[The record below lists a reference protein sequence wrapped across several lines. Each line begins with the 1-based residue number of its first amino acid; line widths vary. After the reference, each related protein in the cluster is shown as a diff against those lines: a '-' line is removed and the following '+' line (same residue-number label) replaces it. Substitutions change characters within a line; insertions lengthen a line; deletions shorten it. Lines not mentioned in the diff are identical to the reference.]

1 MNLHSKILVTGHRG
15 LVGSAVVR
23 HLVREGFTQVI
34 TVDKNGNHCP
44 PNFKAA
50 GRFDLRDKD
59 NTKWL
64 FSCYEPE
71 YVFHCA
77 ARVGGIKG
85 NAENQRAMLTDNLD
99 IQNNVLLNAADYKVS
114 KLVFLGSSCIYPR
127 ECAQPIRE
135 DYLLN
140 GPLEV
145 TNEGYALA
153 KITGVKLCQYL
164 RQERGCNFVSAMP
177 CNMFGPNDKFDG
189 HGGHVIPGMMARMH
203 AAKVAGASQ
212 FVVWGDGT
220 ARRELMHA
228 DDLARALHC
237 IMDQYDRP
245 EPINA
250 GSGYELTM
258 AEIAEELKSVIAFK
272 GQIVF
277 DASQPSGTQR
287 KVLDSSKLR
296 ALGWQPFWAAMF
308 RRQLAE
314 TYEHYLS
321 TL

>member
-1 MNLHSKILVTGHRG
+1 MNLHSSILVTGHRG

-23 HLVREGFTQVI
+23 HLLREGFTNII
-34 TVDKNGNHCP
+34 TVGKDGNRTEP
-44 PNFKAA
+44 PSLEG
-50 GRFDLRDKD
+50 GRFDLRDPKSV
-59 NTKWL
+59 KWL
-64 FSCYEPE
+64 FSCHEPE
-71 YVFHCA
+71 YVFHA
-77 ARVGGIKG
+77 AAKVGGIKG

-99 IQNNVLLNAADYKVS
+99 IQNNVLLNAADYKVR

-164 RQERGCNFVSAMP
+164 RQERGSNFVSAMP

-189 HGGHVIPGMMARMH
+189 HGGHVVPGMMARLH
-203 AAKVAGASQ
+203 AAKVAGVSQ

-228 DDLARALHC
+228 DDLAAALHV

-258 AEIAEELKSVIAFK
+258 DALAKVIALVVGFK
-272 GQIVF
+272 GELVF

-287 KVLDSSKLR
+287 KTLDSSKLR
-296 ALGWQPFWAAMF
+296 ALGWPGPT
-308 RRQLAE
+308 RRLTYQLAD
-314 TYEHYLS
+314 TYSHYLT